1 VSRLGLVMSHFE
13 MAGLIELVGKSTAL
27 EILFEARVFGSDEA
41 MNKGLLTKVVGP
53 EKLDEEVKK
62 VVENICAGA
71 PLVNRW
77 HKKFANRILEGL
89 NQGKTL
95 TEQELREGFDCFDT
109 DDFKEGYKAF
119 IEKREPSFSGN

>member
-1 VSRLGLVMSHFE
+1 MSRLGLVMSHFE

-62 VVENICAGA
+62 VVENIYAGA

-77 HKKFANRILEGL
+77 HKNLQPNIRRSKPR
-89 NQGKTL
+89 
-95 TEQELREGFDCFDT
+95 
-109 DDFKEGYKAF
+109 
-119 IEKREPSFSGN
+119 

>member
-1 VSRLGLVMSHFE
+1 
-13 MAGLIELVGKSTAL
+13 GKSTAL
-27 EILFEARVFGSDEA
+27 EILFEGRVFGSDEA
-41 MNKGLLTKVVGP
+41 MTKGLLTKVVGP